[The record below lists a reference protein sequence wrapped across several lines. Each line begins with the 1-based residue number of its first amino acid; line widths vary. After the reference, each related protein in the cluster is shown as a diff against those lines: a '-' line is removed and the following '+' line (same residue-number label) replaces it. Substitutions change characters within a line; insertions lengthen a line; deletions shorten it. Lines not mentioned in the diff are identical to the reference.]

1 MPFGN
6 KRNRKHILGGE
17 TGDKHLLHTV
27 VVDAIGGMDAGN
39 DPFIGG
45 ETGTYTKEFFLPVQP
60 STGSVDWSGHSGHSG
75 HGHLISALPHYC
87 ELPATGTMHAT
98 ADAVTGSESYGE
110 TQNSVGL
117 HGHYATLLDIY
128 TLKPHCKT
136 DDDHT
141 GMKLAL
147 GAVVDESVK
156 GTSSE
161 VDVKSLLP
169 LSSPWVNV
177 SPCAY
182 FSVPAVMDL
191 KGEAETEVGSTE
203 LKSHLVETEPVKIV
217 ITALNAYEQKCS
229 SHAECLSI
237 DLADGEKLPI
247 KPVFAVLKEIGT
259 DPEISLPG
267 NAGEPPDEAEKN
279 VDSAVAFINHKVN
292 ISELIRCNKSDK
304 LLDKIMILLTH
315 KAKAAI
321 E

>member
-1 MPFGN
+1 MVFGT
-6 KRNRKHILGGE
+6 KRNKKHVVGGE
-17 TGDKHLLHTV
+17 TGGKHVFITV
-27 VVDAIGGMDAGN
+27 ITDMAKETDALELS
-39 DPFIGG
+39 G
-45 ETGTYTKEFFLPVQP
+45 ESGSYEMETYTHPMD
-60 STGSVDWSGHSGHSG
+60 GSVEWSGHSGHSG
-75 HGHLISALPHYC
+75 HGHIISALAHYC
-87 ELPATGTMHAT
+87 ELPATGSYHAT

-147 GAVVDESVK
+147 GAIVDESVK
-156 GTSSE
+156 GTSAE
-161 VDVKSLLP
+161 ADFKSGLP
-169 LSSPWVNV
+169 LSTSWVGV
-177 SPCAY
+177 SPCAS
-182 FSVPAVMDL
+182 FSVPAIMDL
-191 KGEAETEVGSTE
+191 KGEADAILGSTE
-203 LKSHLVETEPVKIV
+203 LKSHVVETEPVKIV

-247 KPVFAVLKEIGT
+247 KPVFAVLKEIGGE
-259 DPEISLPG
+259 PEISLPG
-267 NAGEPPDEAEKN
+267 PAGEAPEPVDKN
-279 VDSAVAFINHKVN
+279 ADSAVAFINHKVN

-315 KAKAAI
+315 KPKPAI